1 MCCSW
6 DYSRVCYRIPLP
18 VRRAVLDAADVL
30 ASAEHWATKSRGG
43 DSAPTRHGVGGAE
56 VAKVAKAAAAR
67 AVPTTD
73 GTISTFEVRMRFRLW
88 PLIVA
93 CYPMCER
100 LQPQG

>member
-1 MCCSW
+1 MSATGCN
-6 DYSRVCYRIPLP
+6 PLP

-30 ASAEHWATKSRGG
+30 ASAEQWATKSRGG

-73 GTISTFEVRMRFRLW
+73 GTISTFEVRGCALRLR
-88 PLIVA
+88 PLSLPA
-93 CYPMCER
+93 TRCSRGCSPT
-100 LQPQG
+100 